1 MKIKTYVASNMQEA
15 MYKIKSDLGKD
26 AIILQ
31 TKHIRKGGILG
42 FFSRSMVE
50 VVAAN
55 DLAVTQTPPKRPY
68 ASNGLLET
76 VPPVK
81 PATPTSKDIQDI
93 KKDIDEV
100 KDMIKDLYFN
110 HGQRSPVLE
119 RDFSPAFEMFYK
131 KMMAMEIN
139 EDLIKDILSKV
150 SKVLKPEDLKDE
162 NALFTIIKNEL
173 ISQIGKIEPIH
184 LTDNENV
191 IVAFIGP
198 TGVGKTTTIAKLA
211 AKFTLYDDKKVAM
224 ITADTFRVGA
234 IEQLK
239 TYGELLEVPVEVIYG
254 NDDVQTALNRVKG
267 YDLVLIDTMGSSPN
281 NKMQIKKVKNL
292 LDAINPTDVYMVIS
306 ATTKGNDIGDIL
318 NSYKELNFNKL
329 VITKLDETRT
339 YGTIMNAVKMTSS
352 NLSYF
357 TVGQNVPDDIEIA
370 SAEKLA
376 GMILGEYT
384 YV

>member
-1 MKIKTYVASNMQEA
+1 MKIKTYVANNMQEA
-15 MYKIKSDLGKD
+15 LYKIKSDLGKD

-55 DLAVTQTPPKRPY
+55 DLAVTQTPSKKAYTNTRIH
-68 ASNGLLET
+68 ET
-76 VPPVK
+76 VPPIQ
-81 PATPTSKDIQDI
+81 PTGSIEFQDI
-93 KKDIDEV
+93 KNALGEV
-100 KDMIKDLYFN
+100 KDMIKNLYSN
-110 HGQRSPVLE
+110 HLQKSLVSEWGFSPV
-119 RDFSPAFEMFYK
+119 FEMFYK

-139 EDLIKDILSKV
+139 EELINSIFSKV
-150 SKVLKPEDLKDE
+150 SQALKPEELKNE
-162 NALFTIIKNEL
+162 NVLFTTIKNEL

-184 LTDNENV
+184 LSEDKNV

-211 AKFTLYDDKKVAM
+211 AKFTLYHGKKVAM

-239 TYGELLEVPVEVIYG
+239 TYGELLEIPVEVIYG
-254 NDDVQTALNRVKG
+254 NDDIKTALNRVKG

-281 NKMQIKKVKNL
+281 NKMQIKKVKSL
-292 LDAINPTDVYMVIS
+292 LDAVNPTDIYMVIS
-306 ATTKGNDIGDIL
+306 ATTKSRDIGDIL
-318 NSYKELNFNKL
+318 NNYKELNFNKL
-329 VITKLDETRT
+329 IITKLDETRT
-339 YGTIMNAVKMTSS
+339 YGTIMNAVKMTDS

-376 GMILGEYT
+376 SMILGENT

>member
-1 MKIKTYVASNMQEA
+1 MKIKTYVANNMQEA
-15 MYKIKSDLGKD
+15 LYKIKSDLGKD

-55 DLAVTQTPPKRPY
+55 DLAVTQTPSKKAYTNTRIH
-68 ASNGLLET
+68 ET
-76 VPPVK
+76 VPPIQ
-81 PATPTSKDIQDI
+81 PTGSIEFQDI
-93 KKDIDEV
+93 KNDLGEV
-100 KDMIKDLYFN
+100 KDMIKNLYSN
-110 HGQRSPVLE
+110 HLQKSLVSEWGFSPVFE
-119 RDFSPAFEMFYK
+119 RFYK

-139 EDLIKDILSKV
+139 EELINGIFSKV
-150 SKVLKPEDLKDE
+150 SQALKPEELKDE
-162 NALFTIIKNEL
+162 NVLFTTIKNEL

-184 LTDNENV
+184 LTEDKNV

-211 AKFTLYDDKKVAM
+211 AKFTLYHEKKVAM

-239 TYGELLEVPVEVIYG
+239 TYGELLEIPVEVIYG
-254 NDDVQTALNRVKG
+254 NDDIKTALNRVKG

-281 NKMQIKKVKNL
+281 NKMQIKKVKSL
-292 LDAINPTDVYMVIS
+292 LDAVNPTDIYMVIS
-306 ATTKGNDIGDIL
+306 ATTKSRDIGDIL
-318 NSYKELNFNKL
+318 NNYKELNFNKL
-329 VITKLDETRT
+329 IITKLDETRT
-339 YGTIMNAVKMTSS
+339 YGTIMNAVKMTDS

-376 GMILGEYT
+376 GMILGENT

>member
-1 MKIKTYVASNMQEA
+1 MKIKTYVANNMQEA
-15 MYKIKSDLGKD
+15 LYKIKSDLGKD

-55 DLAVTQTPPKRPY
+55 DLAVTQTPSKKAYTNTRIH
-68 ASNGLLET
+68 ET
-76 VPPVK
+76 VPPIQ
-81 PATPTSKDIQDI
+81 PTGSIEFQDI
-93 KKDIDEV
+93 KNDLGEV
-100 KDMIKDLYFN
+100 KDMIKNLYSN
-110 HGQRSPVLE
+110 HLQKSLVSEWGFSPVFE
-119 RDFSPAFEMFYK
+119 RFYK

-139 EDLIKDILSKV
+139 EELINSIFSKV
-150 SKVLKPEDLKDE
+150 SQALKPEELKDE
-162 NALFTIIKNEL
+162 NVLFTTIKNEL

-184 LTDNENV
+184 LSEDKNV

-211 AKFTLYDDKKVAM
+211 AKFTLYHEKKVAM

-239 TYGELLEVPVEVIYG
+239 TYGELLEIPVEVIYG
-254 NDDVQTALNRVKG
+254 NDDIKTALNRVKG

-281 NKMQIKKVKNL
+281 NKMQIKKVKSL
-292 LDAINPTDVYMVIS
+292 LDAVNPTDIYMVIS
-306 ATTKGNDIGDIL
+306 ATTKSRDIGDIL
-318 NSYKELNFNKL
+318 NNYKELNFNKL
-329 VITKLDETRT
+329 IITKLDETRT
-339 YGTIMNAVKMTSS
+339 YGTIMNAVKMTDS

-376 GMILGEYT
+376 GMILGENT

>member
-1 MKIKTYVASNMQEA
+1 MKIKTYVANNMQEA
-15 MYKIKSDLGKD
+15 LYKIKSDLGKD

-55 DLAVTQTPPKRPY
+55 DLAVTQTPSKKAYTNTRIH
-68 ASNGLLET
+68 ET
-76 VPPVK
+76 VPPIQ
-81 PATPTSKDIQDI
+81 PTGSIEFQDI
-93 KKDIDEV
+93 KNDLGEV
-100 KDMIKDLYFN
+100 KDMIKNLYSN
-110 HGQRSPVLE
+110 HLQKSLVSEWGFSPVFE
-119 RDFSPAFEMFYK
+119 RFYK

-139 EDLIKDILSKV
+139 EELINSIFSKV
-150 SKVLKPEDLKDE
+150 SQALKPEELKDE
-162 NALFTIIKNEL
+162 NVLFTTIKNEL

-184 LTDNENV
+184 LTEDKNV

-211 AKFTLYDDKKVAM
+211 AKFTLYHEKKVAM

-239 TYGELLEVPVEVIYG
+239 TYGELLEIPVEVIYG
-254 NDDVQTALNRVKG
+254 NDDIKTALNRVKG

-281 NKMQIKKVKNL
+281 NKMQIKKVKSL
-292 LDAINPTDVYMVIS
+292 LDAVNPTDIYMVIS
-306 ATTKGNDIGDIL
+306 ATTKSRDIGDIL
-318 NSYKELNFNKL
+318 NNYKELNFNKL
-329 VITKLDETRT
+329 IITKLDETRT
-339 YGTIMNAVKMTSS
+339 YGTIMNAVKMTDS

-376 GMILGEYT
+376 GMILGENT